1 MANQLKTGLL
11 LTILTIFLVFLGSL
25 FGRTGALFAFFLAGV
40 MNFFAY
46 FYSDRMVL
54 SMYRARE
61 VPPDA
66 MGWLHQMVE
75 EMAQR
80 AGIPKPR
87 IYIIPTRTPNAF
99 ATGRDPN
106 HAAVAVTEGL
116 LDLLTREE
124 LKGVLGHELTHIKDR
139 DTLIST
145 LTATLA
151 GAITLLARL
160 GMWGMYLGDDDNR
173 GNPLVLLAI
182 IFLPLAAL
190 LIRLAVSRSR
200 EYLADDGGAWI
211 SGNPLYLASALEKL
225 SFGVK
230 RVPMRDANPSTSH
243 MFIVNPL
250 TGSGITAL
258 FSTHPPTEARI
269 ARLKRMAGLVV

>member
-1 MANQLKTGLL
+1 VGNQVKTGLL
-11 LTILTIFLVFLGSL
+11 LIILTVLLVFLGSL
-25 FGRTGALFAFFLAGV
+25 FGREGAIFAFIFAGL

-46 FYSDRMVL
+46 FFSDRIVL

-61 VPPDA
+61 VSPDE
-66 MGWLHQMVE
+66 MPWLHQMVE
-75 EMAQR
+75 EMAHK

-87 IYIIPTRTPNAF
+87 IYIVPTRTPNAF

-106 HAAVAVTEGL
+106 HAAVAVTEGI
-116 LDLLTREE
+116 LDLLSREE

-173 GNPLVLLAI
+173 ANPFVFLAL
-182 IFLPLAAL
+182 IFLPIAAL

-200 EYLADDGGAWI
+200 EYLADEGGARI

-225 SFGVK
+225 AFGTRK
-230 RVPMRDANPSTSH
+230 VPMRNANPSTSH

-250 TGSGITAL
+250 SGSGMAAL
-258 FSTHPPTEARI
+258 FSTHPPIEDRI
-269 ARLKRMAGLVV
+269 ARLKRMAGVV

>member
-1 MANQLKTGLL
+1 MGNQVKTGLL
-11 LTILTIFLVFLGSL
+11 LIILTVLLVFLGSL
-25 FGRTGALFAFFLAGV
+25 FGREGAIFAFIFAGL

-46 FYSDRMVL
+46 FFSDRIVL

-61 VPPDA
+61 VSPDE
-66 MGWLHQMVE
+66 MPWLHQMVE
-75 EMAQR
+75 EMAHK

-87 IYIIPTRTPNAF
+87 IYIVPTRTPNAF

-106 HAAVAVTEGL
+106 HAAVAVTEGI
-116 LDLLTREE
+116 LDLLSHEE

-173 GNPLVLLAI
+173 ANPLVFLAL
-182 IFLPLAAL
+182 IFLPIAAL

-200 EYLADDGGAWI
+200 EYLADEGGARI

-225 SFGVK
+225 ASGTRK
-230 RVPMRDANPSTSH
+230 VPMRNANPSTSH

-250 TGSGITAL
+250 SGSGMAAL
-258 FSTHPPTEARI
+258 FSTHPPIEDRI
-269 ARLKRMAGLVV
+269 ARLKRMAGVV